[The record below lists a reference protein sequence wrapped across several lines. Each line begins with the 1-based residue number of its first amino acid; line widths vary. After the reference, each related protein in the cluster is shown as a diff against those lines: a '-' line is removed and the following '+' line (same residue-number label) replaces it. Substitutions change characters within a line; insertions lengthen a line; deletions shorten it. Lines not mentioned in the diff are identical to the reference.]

1 MGNSK
6 AGKSQSSTPDDLGA
20 VKKTGSFQISNEP
33 VVHGKTVE
41 DVHKYEA
48 APESPA
54 TTTAAILHTAY
65 EELGQLPETY
75 GVNSIFLIARDPQW
89 LFTYWDIAWDTFP
102 ANAAKQGGE
111 KIFLKVFYGDDT
123 EQATIEIN
131 PEAKNWYIP
140 VPEPSATY
148 HVEIG
153 YIGNKGKWTTIARS
167 GSATTPA
174 DSLSGEESVE
184 FATLP
189 FHLTFQRLVD
199 IVKVAMEQG
208 ESLVAAL
215 SRLQGEGRDLAFVP
229 GKAPNWTNE
238 QREVLI
244 ALLGSELVDRVGL
257 GSAEIDQILRK
268 ELQKKLN
275 TESASELA
283 AKGCGAWRKQ
293 PLQRHRPLGAGGHE
307 PVQRRRCKLE
317 RAAVQP
323 EPREFFMHVNAEV
336 IFYGGTHPD
345 AKVTIDGKPITLN
358 PDGTFRYH
366 FKFPDADHEIPI
378 IAVSPDGVETRSAT
392 LSLKRA
398 TSRKGDV
405 GHTAQPKRPQ
415 DADGEKEEVSR
426 FIICAKAEARRR
438 ASAFALM
445 AHAPGGHTKKRSKK
459 QGPSR

>member
-283 AKGCGAWRKQ
+283 AKGWGPGVSSLFSGIGLWGPEVTSLSSGVGASWSAQ
-293 PLQRHRPLGAGGHE
+293 PFS
-307 PVQRRRCKLE
+307 K
-317 RAAVQP
+317 
-323 EPREFFMHVNAEV
+323 PREFFMHVNAEV

-405 GHTAQPKRPQ
+405 GHTAQPKHLKTPM
-415 DADGEKEEVSR
+415 G
-426 FIICAKAEARRR
+426 
-438 ASAFALM
+438 
-445 AHAPGGHTKKRSKK
+445 KKKK
-459 QGPSR
+459 